1 MKFPASS
8 SEPTHHCVTVC
19 VLLEARG
26 NALTVVLLGPTY
38 PKVMPPESAAHI
50 KQTRA
55 AAAGTAGSVRGRVP
69 LTHIVQRVR
78 LWEVNAAAYAYGN
91 GGRAPRWDGA
101 QVDGDGDSAG
111 SRRSRTAVQWC
122 GNCVV

>member
-1 MKFPASS
+1 
-8 SEPTHHCVTVC
+8 VC
-19 VLLEARG
+19 VLLEAQG

-38 PKVMPPESAAHI
+38 PKVMPPESAPI
-50 KQTRA
+50 SSRPGRRPQGLRDQFVRRA
-55 AAAGTAGSVRGRVP
+55 P
-69 LTHIVQRVR
+69 LTHIVERVGPG
-78 LWEVNAAAYAYGN
+78 EVDAAAYAHSN

>member
-1 MKFPASS
+1 MRLQS
-8 SEPTHHCVTVC
+8 CC
-19 VLLEARG
+19 W
-26 NALTVVLLGPTY
+26 PTY
-38 PKVMPPESAAHI
+38 PKVMPPESTPI
-50 KQTRA
+50 SSRPGRRPQGVQDQFVCRA
-55 AAAGTAGSVRGRVP
+55 PV
-69 LTHIVQRVR
+69 THIVQRVR